1 MRIQIHN
8 NSLTILVS
16 IHLKTTFNRNGGPAK
31 YMRLVKIDSNFLYFL
46 SQVTLKLAM
55 ANRPAEWTN
64 SQLNPTRLN
73 PNRTNTTKLVKY
85 CNQNIVCIKTCY
97 FLFCFGG
104 LLTQY
109 LFWGCYIQNIYEN
122 GRTEFCCIN
131 ICDNIVITSSSMVYI
146 SFR

>member
-1 MRIQIHN
+1 MHIQIHN

-31 YMRLVKIDSNFLYFL
+31 YTRLVKIDSNFLYFL
-46 SQVTLKLAM
+46 SRVTLKLAM

-104 LLTQY
+104 YSL
-109 LFWGCYIQNIYEN
+109 NIYSGAVISKIYMKMV
-122 GRTEFCCIN
+122 GRSFVVSTFAI
-131 ICDNIVITSSSMVYI
+131 ISS
-146 SFR
+146 